1 MCETVRLIDSHA
13 HLQSEAFAS
22 DAGDVLAAARLEG
35 VERLLAPGWD
45 VASSRAGIA
54 FATGRPGVWTSA
66 GVHPHEAASLDDASW
81 AAIRELAADPG
92 VVAIGETGLD
102 YDRGFS
108 PRDAQLVNLRRHLG
122 LALEMG
128 KPLILHCRSKPQARD
143 AQDDLLREMEAAGV
157 DNANWRDRFGPRP
170 PAVLHSFSGPVDYA
184 ERALELGC
192 AISFSGLVFRAGEEA
207 SAAVA
212 RLVPGERLLVETDS
226 PFLSPPGAPRRRN
239 EPSWVKVTAR
249 WVAEQRGEDP
259 ALPGDGLVAAFDAT
273 FAPR

>member
-1 MCETVRLIDSHA
+1 VRLIDSHA

-22 DAGDVLAAARLEG
+22 DAGEVFAAARLEG
-35 VERLLAPGWD
+35 VERLLAPGWN

-54 FATGRPGVWTSA
+54 FAVGRSDAWTSA
-66 GVHPHEAASLDDASW
+66 GVHPHEASSVDEASW
-81 AAIRELAADPG
+81 SAIRELAMNPG

-108 PRDAQLVNLRRHLG
+108 PRDAQLMNLRRHLA
-122 LALEMG
+122 LALEVG
-128 KPLILHCRSKPQARD
+128 KPLILHCRSKPGARD

-157 DNANWRDRFGPRP
+157 DDADWRARFGERP
-170 PAVLHSFSGPVDYA
+170 PAVLHSFSGPLDYA

-192 AISFSGLVFRAGEEA
+192 AVSFSGLVFRAGEEA
-207 SAAVA
+207 SAAAA
-212 RLVPGERLLVETDS
+212 RVVPRERLLVETDS

-259 ALPGDGLVAAFDAT
+259 RSFGDGLVAAFDAT
-273 FAPR
+273 FAPG